1 MSAIDSGQ
9 IFYRGGTPILNG
21 NLAAPTA
28 VMIRGVCVVNSS
40 GAVALNGAASRPL
53 GFLQSEVVLEVDYQE
68 LLRIPES
75 VMFEVPVS
83 GGDAKIKVQVLE
95 IQDGIS
101 YVAYGDVIHA
111 STTFAVGDLVYAVAA
126 GQIAKAANAAVGD
139 FPIGRVTEI
148 DITVE
153 NTVDGGVVWKAE
165 STLTA
170 KT

>member
-1 MSAIDSGQ
+1 MSIDSGQ
-9 IFYRGGTPILNG
+9 IFYRGGTPIFNG

-40 GAVALNGAASRPL
+40 GVVALNGAASRPL
-53 GFLQSEVVLEVDYQE
+53 GFLQNEVVLEVDYQE

-95 IQDGIS
+95 IQDGIN
-101 YVAYGDVIHA
+101 YIAYGAIIDS
-111 STTFAVGDLVYAVAA
+111 STTFAVGDLVYAIAA
-126 GQIAKAANAAVGD
+126 GLVSNATNAASGD
-139 FPIGRVTEI
+139 FPIGVVTEI
-148 DITVE
+148 DVTVE
-153 NTVDGGVVWKAE
+153 DDVDAGVVWKAQ

>member
-1 MSAIDSGQ
+1 MSAINSGQ
-9 IFYRGGTPILNG
+9 IFYRGGTPIFNG
-21 NLAAPTA
+21 NLAAPAA
-28 VMIRGVCVVNSS
+28 VMIRGVCVVASS
-40 GAVALNGAASRPL
+40 GVVALNGAASRPL

-95 IQDGIS
+95 IQDGIN
-101 YVAYGDVIHA
+101 YVAYGDVIHS

-126 GQIAKAANAAVGD
+126 GQIAKAANAAAGD
-139 FPIGRVTEI
+139 FPIGTVTEI

-153 NTVDGGVVWKAE
+153 GTVEGGVAWKAQ

>member
-1 MSAIDSGQ
+1 MIDSGQ
-9 IFYRGGTPILNG
+9 IIYRGGTPIFNG
-21 NLAAPTA
+21 NLAAPA
-28 VMIRGVCVVNSS
+28 GVMIRGVCVVNAA
-40 GAVALNGAASRPL
+40 GVVALNGAASRPL

-95 IQDGIS
+95 IQDGIN
-101 YVAYGDVIHA
+101 YIAYGDVIDGG
-111 STTFAVGDLVYAVAA
+111 TTFSVGDLVYAIAA
-126 GQIAKAANAAVGD
+126 GEIGDAAAAAVGD
-139 FPIGRVTEI
+139 FPIGVVTEI
-148 DITVE
+148 GVTVE
-153 NTVDGGVVWKAE
+153 DTVGVGVVWKAQ

>member
-9 IFYRGGTPILNG
+9 IFYRGGTPIFNG
-21 NLAAPTA
+21 NLAAPAA
-28 VMIRGVCVVNSS
+28 VMIRGVCVVNTS
-40 GAVALNGAASRPL
+40 GAVALSGAATRPL

-95 IQDGIS
+95 IQDGIN
-101 YVAYGDVIHA
+101 YIAYGAVIDG
-111 STTFAVGDLVYAVAA
+111 STTFAKDDLVYAIAA
-126 GQIAKAANAAVGD
+126 GLISNAANAAVGD
-139 FPIGRVTEI
+139 FPIGIVTEI
-148 DITVE
+148 DVTVE
-153 NTVDGGVVWKAE
+153 GTVAGGVVWKAS

>member
-1 MSAIDSGQ
+1 MSIDSGQ
-9 IFYRGGTPILNG
+9 IFYRGGTPIFNG

-53 GFLQSEVVLEVDYQE
+53 GFLQNEVVLEVDYQE

-83 GGDAKIKVQVLE
+83 GGDSKIKVQVLE
-95 IQDGIS
+95 IQDGIN
-101 YVAYGDVIHA
+101 YIAYGDVIDS
-111 STTFAVGDLVYAVAA
+111 STTFAVGDLVYAIAA
-126 GQIAKAANAAVGD
+126 GLISNETNAASGD
-139 FPIGRVTEI
+139 FPIGVVTEI
-148 DITVE
+148 DVTVE
-153 NTVDGGVVWKAE
+153 DDVDAGVVWKAQ